1 MREDFCSSVRASLQL
16 ARLAGEG
23 GEEEKEEEEE
33 GTAASTSE
41 HTNVIYGV
49 TYKQLCWTRPLL
61 SISLFDIYVSRF
73 KLLSLSF
80 NN

>member
-23 GEEEKEEEEE
+23 GRRRRRGRG

-49 TYKQLCWTRPLL
+49 TYKQLCWTRPFLG
-61 SISLFDIYVSRF
+61 IGLFDICVSCF

>member
-23 GEEEKEEEEE
+23 GEEEEKEEG

-49 TYKQLCWTRPLL
+49 TYEQLC
-61 SISLFDIYVSRF
+61 
-73 KLLSLSF
+73 
-80 NN
+80 

>member
-23 GEEEKEEEEE
+23 GGGGGGGGG

-61 SISLFDIYVSRF
+61 GIGLFDICVSRS
-73 KLLSLSF
+73 KLLSSSF

>member
-1 MREDFCSSVRASLQL
+1 MRGDFCSSVRASLQL

-23 GEEEKEEEEE
+23 GEEEEEEEG

-49 TYKQLCWTRPLL
+49 TYKQLCWTRPFLG
-61 SISLFDIYVSRF
+61 IGLFDIYVS
-73 KLLSLSF
+73 LLSSF
-80 NN
+80 

>member
-16 ARLAGEG
+16 ARLAGERG
-23 GEEEKEEEEE
+23 EEEEE
-33 GTAASTSE
+33 EEGGTAASTSE

-61 SISLFDIYVSRF
+61 GIGLFDICVSCF

>member
-23 GEEEKEEEEE
+23 GEEEEEEEG

-49 TYKQLCWTRPLL
+49 TYEQLCWTRPLL
-61 SISLFDIYVSRF
+61 SISLFDIYVSRS